1 MKIQAPTDVLNALM
15 HAAHTHAK
23 LEGLYNGLIPE

>member
-15 HAAHTHAK
+15 HAAHTHAN
-23 LEGLYNGLIPE
+23 LGRLDIGLAPK